1 MPNIELIFF
10 RLDEPIDWSI
20 YSTKPTACLLIIGSA
35 ISDAQLASIVRG
47 AANAGCTFF
56 MSWGEMADE
65 LHNRIDEILEGG
77 SDDWLRILTTSHIGE
92 TAEDVAAF
100 LFTAT
105 LPGRPEVR
113 YLVIGDRPVEE
124 LRRVIIVPEE

>member
-10 RLDEPIDWSI
+10 RLDQSIDWSI
-20 YSTKPTACLLIIGSA
+20 YPTKPTACLVMADSA
-35 ISDAQLASIVRG
+35 INDMLFASIVRG

-65 LHNRIDEILEGG
+65 LHDRIDDILVDG
-77 SDDWLRILTTSHIGE
+77 SDDWLRILTTSHMGE
-92 TAEDVAAF
+92 TAEDVSAF

-105 LPGRPEVR
+105 LPGRPEAR
-113 YLVIGDRPVEE
+113 YFVIGDRSVEE
-124 LRRVIIVPEE
+124 LQRVITIPEE